1 MIAYIQSFCCRCVI
15 PANVTFRDA
24 EDLLFRHCNHTQES
38 SMKTL
43 SVVIFLL
50 ISFSLFALIILYIM
64 YKLRKK
70 RQANATL
77 SLGERGGS
85 SPSPS
90 KGAFSYHGLKEQFP
104 FSIDEAD
111 ENRL

>member
-1 MIAYIQSFCCRCVI
+1 
-15 PANVTFRDA
+15 
-24 EDLLFRHCNHTQES
+24 
-38 SMKTL
+38 MKIL
-43 SVVIFLL
+43 SVVIFLF
-50 ISFSLFALIILYIM
+50 ISFSLFALVILYAM

-85 SPSPS
+85 SPS